1 MLPAYGKYFNP
12 CRNLQMDYLNSHV
25 RQMYQQCQPY
35 KEGRQRTF
43 DQLQNDLQKAS
54 QEITPQMCKNWFKE
68 RATGKAYR
76 NFLSSHTIRK
86 ISNNLIKRKLIL
98 PIISSY
104 LLKIEYTNNKFASLI
119 SSSLAPFTDLIIT
132 FCPVQNL

>member
-43 DQLQNDLQKAS
+43 DQLQNDLQKS
-54 QEITPQMCKNWFKE
+54 FPRNHSSNVQEFVQGEGNWK
-68 RATGKAYR
+68 GISK
-76 NFLSSHTIRK
+76 LLVKSHNK
-86 ISNNLIKRKLIL
+86 KDIK
-98 PIISSY
+98 
-104 LLKIEYTNNKFASLI
+104 
-119 SSSLAPFTDLIIT
+119 
-132 FCPVQNL
+132 

>member
-43 DQLQNDLQKAS
+43 DELQNDLRKAC
-54 QEITPQMCKNWFKE
+54 QELTP
-68 RATGKAYR
+68 RH
-76 NFLSSHTIRK
+76 FL
-86 ISNNLIKRKLIL
+86 
-98 PIISSY
+98 
-104 LLKIEYTNNKFASLI
+104 
-119 SSSLAPFTDLIIT
+119 
-132 FCPVQNL
+132 